1 METAASATRNKG
13 SLYHNGGFDKYLL
26 DGVLIWKI
34 NKKCKKKHDFCQFK
48 YWHSPY
54 NINQITDQVTKIRS
68 HLFDSLQGHS
78 KCEYYAYYK
87 NTLKFT
93 YISES
98 LNLPCHFS
106 SYKKVLRI
114 KSVESGCKRWTFRSR
129 LRVLHKVFICIA
141 YIRLSSEYNLT
152 NQFEFKFV
160 FKIHRDATY
169 K

>member
-1 METAASATRNKG
+1 M
-13 SLYHNGGFDKYLL
+13 H
-26 DGVLIWKI
+26 DG
-34 NKKCKKKHDFCQFK
+34 CQFEF
-48 YWHSPY
+48 WHSPY
-54 NINQITDQVTKIRS
+54 NINQITDQVTKIRR
-68 HLFDSLQGHS
+68 HLFHSLQGHS

-98 LNLPCHFS
+98 LNFPCHFS

-129 LRVLHKVFICIA
+129 LRVLHKVLICIA

-160 FKIHRDATY
+160 FKIHRNATY
-169 K
+169 KTKYVWFVM

>member
-1 METAASATRNKG
+1 MMVVNLNIG
-13 SLYHNGGFDKYLL
+13 I
-26 DGVLIWKI
+26 LIIYYVQWSI
-34 NKKCKKKHDFCQFK
+34 S
-48 YWHSPY
+48 SPY
-54 NINQITDQVTKIRS
+54 NINQITDQVTKIRR
-68 HLFDSLQGHS
+68 HLFHSLQGHS

-98 LNLPCHFS
+98 LNFPCHFS

-129 LRVLHKVFICIA
+129 LRVLHKVLICIA

-160 FKIHRDATY
+160 FKIHRNATY
-169 K
+169 T